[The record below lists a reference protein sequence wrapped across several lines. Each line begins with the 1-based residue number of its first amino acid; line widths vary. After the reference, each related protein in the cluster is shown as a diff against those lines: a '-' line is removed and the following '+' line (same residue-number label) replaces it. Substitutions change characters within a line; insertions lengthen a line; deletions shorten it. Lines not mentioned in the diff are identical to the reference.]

1 MEDLGLYSPL
11 CANRHC
17 PIILKNFQ
25 KSVLLAAAPFHLP
38 ILDGKGFKIII
49 IFKKQSFVDWTRVK
63 QPELGLQQKV
73 IHISSFNFLYSISYF
88 TRSHFE
94 ERGGAEN
101 SMKGC
106 VRGTL

>member
-11 CANRHC
+11 SANRHC
-17 PIILKNFQ
+17 LIILKIFQ
-25 KSVLLAAAPFHLP
+25 KCVPLATAPFLP

-49 IFKKQSFVDWTRVK
+49 ILKKQSFVDWTGVK

-73 IHISSFNFLYSISYF
+73 IHILSFNFPYSISYF